1 MVDKKYFTTKELSKY
16 LGRSEK
22 AIRNLC
28 FRREI
33 PHFKPA
39 GRLLFDR
46 DEINKWIYSHE
57 VVTVEEIESL
67 NKYQK

>member
-1 MVDKKYFTTKELSKY
+1 MVEKKFFTTRELSKY

-46 DEINKWIYSHE
+46 DEINKWIRLHGVISL
-57 VVTVEEIESL
+57 EEIEFVD
-67 NKYQK
+67 K